1 MGFVA
6 LIKYYLLDGKSQ
18 SQEAGAGGW
27 KVWQSANTSNHHSIN
42 FQREPS
48 KGGDQRQP
56 GEEIN
61 NWAQPERVQR
71 VQWAQSTQW
80 EQRDIQVNVIFL
92 VLMIVII
99 SIPSSI
105 DDKQTMLY
113 NIVEHIILSDI
124 LCVLSTPVIAITY
137 HPAPHTYAGL
147 AKEISLCC
155 FCKKKI
161 TLPTHSPALCQHKKT
176 MKTSNSLLDEKL
188 FFKVLKM
195 DEGRGCWKRH
205 PVKWWNL
212 KTVFFHCEVMDC
224 AKVVAPPHK
233 WKWSTTSTQ
242 TNTIGTHYKIMPQAK
257 SRTDHEIL
265 VWGSG

>member
-1 MGFVA
+1 MRLLYLNWVTQVWKKSKRTTGFFGVSFLSFENGLRFVA
-6 LIKYYLLDGKSQ
+6 FIKYYLLDRKSQ
-18 SQEAGAGGW
+18 SQDAGAGGW

-105 DDKQTMLY
+105 DGKQTMLY

-155 FCKKKI
+155 FYKKDNCPSI
-161 TLPTHSPALCQHKKT
+161 PHPPALCQHDKRPW
-176 MKTSNSLLDEKL
+176 KTSVSLFEKSC
-188 FFKVLKM
+188 FFKCLKWAR
-195 DEGRGCWKRH
+195 RG
-205 PVKWWNL
+205 
-212 KTVFFHCEVMDC
+212 
-224 AKVVAPPHK
+224 VVEK
-233 WKWSTTSTQ
+233 
-242 TNTIGTHYKIMPQAK
+242 
-257 SRTDHEIL
+257 DL
-265 VWGSG
+265 L

>member
-1 MGFVA
+1 MRLLYLNWVTQVWKKSKRTTGFFGVSFLSFENGLRFVA
-6 LIKYYLLDGKSQ
+6 FIKYYLLDRKSQ
-18 SQEAGAGGW
+18 SQDAGAGGW

-56 GEEIN
+56 GEEIK
-61 NWAQPERVQR
+61 NWAKPERVQR
-71 VQWAQSTQW
+71 GQWAQSTQW

-105 DDKQTMLY
+105 DGKQTMLY

-155 FCKKKI
+155 FYKKDNCPSI
-161 TLPTHSPALCQHKKT
+161 PHPPALCQHKK
-176 MKTSNSLLDEKL
+176 
-188 FFKVLKM
+188 
-195 DEGRGCWKRH
+195 
-205 PVKWWNL
+205 
-212 KTVFFHCEVMDC
+212 
-224 AKVVAPPHK
+224 
-233 WKWSTTSTQ
+233 
-242 TNTIGTHYKIMPQAK
+242 
-257 SRTDHEIL
+257 DHENQQL
-265 VWGSG
+265 SLTKSCFLKCLKWTRGGVVENDTL